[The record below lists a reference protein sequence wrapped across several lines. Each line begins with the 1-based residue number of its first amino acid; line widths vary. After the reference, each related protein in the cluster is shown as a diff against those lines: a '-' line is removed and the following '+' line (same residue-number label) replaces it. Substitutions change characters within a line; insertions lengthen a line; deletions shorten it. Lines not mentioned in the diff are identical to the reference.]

1 MIYYA
6 IAFLLGAAL
15 ASLLMWRLS
24 SNRLRRYKQHKLDLL
39 RRVRQAEQKAELGNL
54 AGNLAHEIRN
64 PLSIIKVNLQ
74 LLAEDIRSL
83 LEGRCSDGVFDF
95 SSIDD
100 PERKFRRQL
109 RKIETVTGETDRLAE
124 TLNDFLRYAGR
135 MELQLGTH
143 NLNEI
148 LEDMIDFYE
157 PQAQE
162 KGITMRSSLSKDQMM
177 CRVDPDLIK
186 QAFLNLLIN
195 SVQAMDQGGELI
207 VRSNICGDDA
217 QIEII
222 DTGPGIAPE
231 YQSKIFDPYYT
242 TRSGGTGLGLPTCR
256 RVIEEHGGHI
266 ELHSEI
272 DKGTS
277 FTIVLPLQKQDY

>member
-6 IAFLLGAAL
+6 IAFFLGGVLTA
-15 ASLLMWRLS
+15 LLMWWLN
-24 SNRLRRYKQHKLDLL
+24 SNRLRRYRQHKRDLMH
-39 RRVRQAEQKAELGNL
+39 RVRRAEHKAELGNL

-83 LEGRCSDGVFDF
+83 LQKSCSEGSFDF
-95 SSIDD
+95 SLIDE

-109 RKIETVTGETDRLAE
+109 RKIDTVTAEADRLAE

-148 LEDMIDFYE
+148 LDDMIDFYE

-162 KGITMRSSLSKDQMM
+162 KSVTMRSSLSGGQVM

-186 QAFLNLLIN
+186 QAILNLFIN
-195 SVQAMDQGGELI
+195 SVQAMSDGGELM
-207 VRSNICGDDA
+207 VRSSVCGDDA

-231 YQSKIFDPYYT
+231 HQGKVFDPYYT

-256 RVIEEHGGHI
+256 RIIEEHGGHI
-266 ELHSEI
+266 ELHSEVG
-272 DKGTS
+272 KGTS
-277 FTIVLPLQKQDY
+277 FTITLPLQK